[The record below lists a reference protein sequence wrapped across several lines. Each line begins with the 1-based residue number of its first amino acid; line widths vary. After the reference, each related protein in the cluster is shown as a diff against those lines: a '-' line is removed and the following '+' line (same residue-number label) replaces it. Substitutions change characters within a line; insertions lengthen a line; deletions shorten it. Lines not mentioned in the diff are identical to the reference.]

1 LGNVYKWQKQ
11 HEQAIAEAERAIV
24 LDPNSADGYEELAST
39 LNWMGRYAEAIK
51 LIEKAMRLNPHH
63 PPWYLFKLGWAYA
76 MTGRVEEAIAA
87 CKRVLT
93 RSPDFLSA
101 HVFLA
106 AIYSQL
112 GREAEARTEAAE
124 VLQLSPNLSLEVW
137 KQTLPVKDQAGLER
151 FVALLRK
158 AGLK

>member
-1 LGNVYKWQKQ
+1 MPLEPQK
-11 HEQAIAEAERAIV
+11 V
-24 LDPNSADGYEELAST
+24 SVKP
-39 LNWMGRYAEAIK
+39 
-51 LIEKAMRLNPHH
+51 MRS
-63 PPWYLFKLGWAYA
+63 
-76 MTGRVEEAIAA
+76 I
-87 CKRVLT
+87 
-93 RSPDFLSA
+93 
-101 HVFLA
+101 A